1 MVAVYVD
8 ESVNAEEFKEIVAVA
23 ERLNVPAKKSA
34 KLKDSL
40 SHELSKRVQDASTI
54 AEAPAAADGAQAAR
68 STTSASDVGGGSR
81 GWKIVRARVR
91 VLAALGAEKRHAQ
104 ARAANYPFL
113 LVLSL
118 ADRNLNTA
126 LTHDNI
132 AGTDF
137 HRIRMIMSHLGHA
150 LDNLHSKKRIHADF
164 KPLNAA
170 RESTWKLI
178 DMDVSLKFGESFDTK
193 LPSSGYCPPEV
204 AKVLLAATDAETGV
218 VDTNEL
224 AKYTASVAYD
234 LWSFGVVLF
243 HLCYGI
249 SLFNTDQNDN
259 VSLPDLK
266 ALASWTPR
274 LLNRKIKEANQP
286 FTADFNAAADLI
298 KKLLVSDPEERCKPI
313 DEGCEI
319 SSVLKHPFFQ
329 VGSEGAL
336 SPEEKATLNE
346 INTRAK
352 DIQTDQK
359 EHLKLLT
366 TIDART
372 EEIEGLQRAT
382 IQLLNE
388 HASSLR
394 ACIQVGAVMR

>member
-1 MVAVYVD
+1 MLAVYVD
-8 ESVNAEEFKEIVAVA
+8 GSVDKEEVEGILATA
-23 ERLNVPAKKSA
+23 SRLGVPAKLA
-34 KLKDSL
+34 PDLKRRL
-40 SHELSKRVQDASTI
+40 SRELSERVAEKVDSSRAGANLKAVIRGASGVAT
-54 AEAPAAADGAQAAR
+54 
-68 STTSASDVGGGSR
+68 
-81 GWKIVRARVR
+81 GWALVRARVPLLLLEAR
-91 VLAALGAEKRHAQ
+91 DAEKRKAQ
-104 ARAANYPFL
+104 TVSYPFM
-113 LVLSL
+113 LVLEL
-118 ADRNLNTA
+118 ADRNLNTV
-126 LTHDNI
+126 LTHDHI
-132 AGTDF
+132 AGIDF
-137 HRIRMIMSHLGHA
+137 SRIRMILTDLAHA
-150 LDNLHSKKRIHADF
+150 LNNLHSKGRIHADF

-178 DMDVSLKFGESFDTK
+178 DMDVSLKFGESFGTK

-266 ALASWTPR
+266 ALASWTAG
-274 LLNRKIKEANQP
+274 LLNRKIKEANKP
-286 FTADFNAAADLI
+286 FTPDFNAAADLI
-298 KKLLVSDPEERCKPI
+298 KMLLVSDPEERCKPFTP
-313 DEGCEI
+313 GCEM
-319 SSVLKHPFFQ
+319 SSVLEHPFFQ
-329 VGSEGAL
+329 VGSKGVL
-336 SPEEKATLNE
+336 SKEELATLNE

-359 EHLKLLT
+359 TQLKLLA

-372 EEIEGLQRAT
+372 EEIKGLQRAT

-388 HASSLR
+388 HANSLR

>member
-1 MVAVYVD
+1 MLAVYVD
-8 ESVNAEEFKEIVAVA
+8 EGVDETEFQSIVTAAKQLPEVTVDRAPKLEDRLLHEFSV
-23 ERLNVPAKKSA
+23 
-34 KLKDSL
+34 
-40 SHELSKRVQDASTI
+40 RVQAPKKVDDSGACLALQRCSSSMLTTS
-54 AEAPAAADGAQAAR
+54 AAAAQELTTPAAAAQEPQAA
-68 STTSASDVGGGSR
+68 
-81 GWKIVRARVR
+81 
-91 VLAALGAEKRHAQ
+91 LAAG
-104 ARAANYPFL
+104 YPF
-113 LVLSL
+113 VIVMSL
-118 ADRNLNTA
+118 ADRNLNTV
-126 LTHDNI
+126 LTHDHI
-132 AGTDF
+132 AGNDF
-137 HRIRMIMSHLGHA
+137 ARIRMIMSHLGHA